1 MFNTSDGYCLNRVL
15 TRHQAL
21 FSPGLG
27 EIKGT
32 TANVLL
38 KENTQPKFFKPRPV
52 PYNVMKT
59 KLEEELNKLE
69 RENISVK

>member
-1 MFNTSDGYCLNRVL
+1 MFNTSDGYCLNHVL